1 MLPNKALQTDSSVGV
16 KSDYWLANTNMLIEQ
31 RNINTQTL
39 IKRFITRQADNNF
52 TEVLWSKQKVVQ
64 VK

>member
-1 MLPNKALQTDSSVGV
+1 VGV

-39 IKRFITRQADNNF
+39 IKRFITRQPDNNF
-52 TEVLWSKQKVVQ
+52 TSVLWSKQKVVQ